1 MGGCIIIIWASTWL
15 LKITSIETLRE
26 TAPPW
31 RLCLLSNEHVDQS
44 LSQNTSV
51 SVLGYD
57 RIPLEYSF
65 SAVSW
70 IFLAAIRRVLDNVLT
85 ILMVHKVQAYV
96 LCVAERTAFTTVAY
110 RSDRHSSNRAET
122 HNPVEQAVALPGEDS
137 TRPHM
142 LLLPPSRRV

>member
-31 RLCLLSNEHVDQS
+31 RLCLLSNESTYQS
-44 LSQNTSV
+44 LGNTSV

-85 ILMVHKVQAYV
+85 ILMVHKGTGLRFVRNTNSLDDGCIPLRQTF
-96 LCVAERTAFTTVAY
+96 LE
-110 RSDRHSSNRAET
+110 
-122 HNPVEQAVALPGEDS
+122 
-137 TRPHM
+137 
-142 LLLPPSRRV
+142 